1 MKVAPVVIFLCLIIL
16 GIPARAIEP
25 KLENPYIHPPRIIRT
40 CCMFGSKVGIAVLP
54 MIKLTDVTSIEKIG
68 QHKYLGRFSENN
80 GIIYTRI
87 GGFIDMGHMRDQADW
102 TAYLYALMQQEK
114 HLGCITLDLGY
125 EGGEKK
131 LSISVPSGLS
141 KDDLI
146 LLAGRIAYDISIW
159 HEIATWFGVSS
170 VPLVSEQ
177 FSSFSVEDGYSNL
190 LGVHLGMQAI
200 KSDLPYEEALTN
212 LIDKKLDQLHVV
224 RSEAETLQA
233 MEDVRDMWWTRNE
246 LMPSTR
252 LMIERQTTT
261 YDSIY
266 PKLIP
271 EDARRVKQKQPLII
285 PSVTFKGD
293 SLSNF
298 YELSIKLNY
307 KFPTRELFAEKSFH
321 TVTQHNFMTMVNYI
335 NHQLNTGYLSKP
347 KPPLIS
353 LRKVDTSGQKKVKG
367 NGHKN

>member
-1 MKVAPVVIFLCLIIL
+1 MKIQPVVIFFGLLIL
-16 GIPARAIEP
+16 LSPARALEP
-25 KLENPYIHPPRIIRT
+25 KLDNPYIHPPRIIRT

-54 MIKLTDVTSIEKIG
+54 MIKLTAVTSIERIG
-68 QHKYLGRFSENN
+68 PHKYLGRISENN
-80 GIIYTRI
+80 GIVYTKT

-102 TAYLYALMQQEK
+102 TAYLYALMKQEK
-114 HLGCITLDLGY
+114 HLGCINLDLGY

-131 LSISVPSGLS
+131 LNISVPSGLS
-141 KDDLI
+141 DNDMI
-146 LLAGRIAYDISIW
+146 LLAGRIAYDISTW

-190 LGVHLGMQAI
+190 LGVFLGMQAI
-200 KSDLPYEEALTN
+200 KDDLPYEEAMTE
-212 LIDKKLDQLHVV
+212 LIDIKLNQLQVV
-224 RSEAETLQA
+224 RTETETLQA
-233 MEDVRDMWWTRNE
+233 MEDVRDIWWTRNE

-252 LMIERQTTT
+252 VMIARQTTT

-266 PKLIP
+266 PRLIP
-271 EDARRVKQKQPLII
+271 EDEKIIKQKQPLII
-285 PSVTFKGD
+285 PSVSSKGD
-293 SLSNF
+293 SLTNL
-298 YELSIKLNY
+298 YELSIRLNF

-335 NHQLNTGYLSKP
+335 DHQLSTGYLTKP

-353 LRKVDTSGQKKVKG
+353 LRKADTQVVKKVKG

>member
-1 MKVAPVVIFLCLIIL
+1 MKIRPVIIFLGLFISL
-16 GIPARAIEP
+16 LPAKAIEP
-25 KLENPYIHPPRIIRT
+25 KLDNPYIHPPRIIRV

-54 MIKLTDVTSIEKIG
+54 IIKLTAVTSIEKIG
-68 QHKYLGRFSENN
+68 PHKYLGRLTEGN

-87 GGFIDMGHMRDQADW
+87 GGFIDTGHMRDQADW
-102 TAYLYALMQQEK
+102 TAYLYALMQREK
-114 HLGCITLDLGY
+114 HLGCINLDMGY

-131 LSISVPSGLS
+131 LSISVPSGIS
-141 KDDLI
+141 DNDLV
-146 LLAGRIAYDISIW
+146 LLAGRIAYDLSIW

-190 LGVHLGMQAI
+190 LGVFLGMQAI
-200 KSDLPYEEALTN
+200 KSDLPYEEAMTE
-212 LIDKKLDQLHVV
+212 LIDVKLSQLQVV
-224 RSEAETLQA
+224 RTEAETLQA
-233 MEDVRDMWWTRNE
+233 MEDVLDIWWTRNE

-252 LMIERQTTT
+252 MMIARQTTT

-266 PKLIP
+266 PRLIP
-271 EDARRVKQKQPLII
+271 ADTRIIKQKQPLII
-285 PSVTFKGD
+285 PSVTSKGD
-293 SLSNF
+293 SLTNF
-298 YELSIKLNY
+298 YELSIRLNF
-307 KFPTRELFAEKSFH
+307 KFPTKELFSDKSFH

-335 NHQLNTGYLSKP
+335 DHQLKTGYLTKP

-353 LRKVDTSGQKKVKG
+353 IRKSDPTGVKKANG